1 MAFGYVKGRA
11 LAALSEE
18 MGKGKV
24 DYKEHKRDEAAKG
37 QLIGQ
42 IAGNVGQI
50 GIDALTQYSSKQ
62 EKMVTDSG
70 MLSETFKFGEEEFN
84 IYQKDDNYGAFR
96 PASQRVT
103 ANTDFQE
110 ALKGNPAMQKA
121 YYEHITKGG
130 AGYDQHQKLIA
141 SGMVDP
147 VQGLNYDM
155 GYAEQIETRNTQ
167 LASKYGN
174 EVIKADGTVDW
185 KQVEHMKEV
194 LAGGI
199 DIKQT
204 DSEKQLESEI
214 KAMEDNF
221 DSELAQTISEI
232 EGGDTITKS
241 NLDDDYIKKLY
252 EETDRIKAQT
262 ETAYADPN
270 KQAIEPDPDANYEN
284 LQSKVKDAFVD
295 QSEWDDL
302 EYDIEIQENI
312 QTQNENMARYGTND
326 PNEIAAIIK
335 EQVISEGWVFDDDP
349 RLEGDD
355 AAFFKAKHRHQRGKY
370 VFNPEYR
377 KLFNFRD
384 KMEGDWAAAGGF
396 DEYQAQQAEIEAM
409 KLEEIRK
416 GGGSYPYVDLSNRD
430 ILKSG
435 R

>member
-24 DYKEHKRDEAAKG
+24 DYSEHKRDEAAKG

-103 ANTDFQE
+103 TNTEFQE

-130 AGYDQHQKLIA
+130 DGYLKHQERIA
-141 SGMVDP
+141 SGMIDP
-147 VQGLNYDM
+147 IQGLNYDM

-174 EVIKADGTVDW
+174 EVIKEDGTVDW
-185 KQVEHMKEV
+185 KAVEVKKGENR
-194 LAGGI
+194 
-199 DIKQT
+199 QQ
-204 DSEKQLESEI
+204 EEQLKFDTEI
-214 KAMEDNF
+214 KKMEDDF
-221 DSELAQTISEI
+221 FGSELAKSISEM
-232 EGGDTITKS
+232 EASETITKS

-252 EETDRIKAQT
+252 EETDEQRKINEATVYVDSDQQAI
-262 ETAYADPN
+262 EADPN
-270 KQAIEPDPDANYEN
+270 ASFEN
-284 LQSKVKDAFVD
+284 LQSKVRDSFVE
-295 QSEWDDL
+295 QSEFDDL
-302 EYDIEIQENI
+302 EYDMEIQENI
-312 QTQNENMARYGTND
+312 KTKNENMARYGTND
-326 PNEIAAIIK
+326 PNEIAEIIK
-335 EQVISEGWVFDDDP
+335 EQVVSEGWVLDDDP

-355 AAFFKAKHRHQRGKY
+355 AAFFKAKHRHQRGKF
-370 VFNPEYR
+370 VHNPEYR

-384 KMEGDWAAAGGF
+384 KVEGEWEAAGGF
-396 DEYQAQQAEIEAM
+396 DEYQAQQAEIESM

-416 GGGSYPYVDLSNRD
+416 GGGSYPYVDLSKRD
-430 ILKSG
+430 ILRSG